1 MDDYNCKHT
10 EGYDCLDDA
19 MVLAFKK
26 YNLNYNFVFIKSW
39 CFNFDKSL
47 NTFGQALNGNRGDRF
62 EIVNKLF
69 KINFDCY
76 YLKNKYDVYP
86 LGNYLKIKSISNIEK
101 LINEMKE
108 IMKNPNK
115 ELIVQYDTFY
125 SPWDD
130 LFNKFHGTHMCYINS
145 IIDDEVELYDSWYSI
160 IKKINIKELL
170 DMSFKFIILDFS
182 NASSVLEK
190 ANDVILSV
198 KENTDFNRLE
208 KSLNCF
214 KENLD
219 LLDLNNEFQE
229 CTKYDYTKAP
239 IMRNMK
245 ENIYNEMQLSI
256 LFNDLYKLKQVNEL
270 KEISKLFE
278 DNSKRIELLR
288 MYIAKE
294 FLTNS
299 VKYLNNIK
307 KLALEIKDNDMCIIN
322 KFKKIIV

>member
-1 MDDYNCKHT
+1 MNNNICKHT

-19 MVLAFKK
+19 MILAFEK
-26 YNLNYNFVFIKSW
+26 YNINYNFVFIKSW
-39 CFNFDKSL
+39 CFNFDNSL
-47 NTFGQALNGNRGDRF
+47 DTLGQALNGNRGDRF
-62 EIVNKLF
+62 EIINKIFNVNF
-69 KINFDCY
+69 ECY
-76 YLKNKYDVYP
+76 SLQNKYDVYP
-86 LGNYLKIKSISNIEK
+86 LGNYLKIKSTTNIEK
-101 LINEMKE
+101 LTNKLKKVM
-108 IMKNPNK
+108 NSPNK
-115 ELIVQYDTFY
+115 ELIVQYDAFY

-145 IIDDEVELYDSWYSI
+145 IIDEEVELFDSWYST
-160 IKKINIKELL
+160 IKRVNIKDLL

-190 ANDVILSV
+190 VNDVIVSI

-208 KSLNCF
+208 KSINCF

-219 LLDLNNEFQE
+219 LLDLNNEFKE
-229 CTKYDYTKAP
+229 CTKFDYTKAP

-245 ENIYNEMQLSI
+245 ESIYNEMQLSI
-256 LFNDLYKLKQVNEL
+256 LFNDLYKLKQDDEF

-278 DNSKRIELLR
+278 ENSKRIELLR

-299 VKYLNNIK
+299 VKYSNDIK
-307 KLALEIKDNDMCIIN
+307 RIATDIKDNDIFLIN
-322 KFKKIIV
+322 KFKKI